1 MNDRQNNNNNK
12 LSLPQIPT
20 PNSSVNSQK
29 AEKIAKAT
37 DLNPEAVVSALRK
50 WLTEDKK

>member
-1 MNDRQNNNNNK
+1 MNDRKNKNNK